1 MVETFFT
8 RSCTLNRLRQG
19 PLAGHIDML
28 AEWLEA
34 HGFSRVHSRI
44 QIRLVGHF
52 NRWLDQKGLSAKQ
65 IDETLIEHYWRFFQR
80 RKRVRWFDVGALV
93 RLLDL
98 LRQEGV
104 TPQRRIEAVPTPREA
119 LLESYRCYRARS
131 AVLPREQSALQ
142 FPSLIVSGAQISA
155 APLRLRGPE
164 CQRHHHVHSKAG
176 GRTRFRASQ
185 TYGHG
190 APRVFPLS
198 SAPRAVR
205 DRSRRLCAS
214 RPILL
219 ALHSSETC
227 RLAALRR
234 SYQLLIEALQ
244 PAVAITRC

>member
-142 FPSLIVSGAQISA
+142 FPSLTFLAHRFPRHHFDFAVLNAKDITTFIRKQA
-155 APLRLRGPE
+155 AEPGSVQAKHMVTALRGFFRYL
-164 CQRHHHVHSKAG
+164 RHRGQFETDLAG
-176 GRTRFRASQ
+176 CV
-185 TYGHG
+185 
-190 APRVFPLS
+190 PRVPYYSLS
-198 SAPRAVR
+198 TVPR
-205 DRSRRLCAS
+205 
-214 RPILL
+214 
-219 ALHSSETC
+219 
-227 RLAALRR
+227 
-234 SYQLLIEALQ
+234 
-244 PAVAITRC
+244 PADWQR